1 MGGAQEADM
10 KAFARLWLLG
20 DWRGINHVVADKGY
34 DFSAVRVPIRE
45 AGKKPVIPR
54 RKNAFIPGVQDTE
67 RYKTRSAIERFF
79 ARLKENKRLV
89 ARFEKLDS
97 SLLAFIAL
105 ACLKILNLL
114 C

>member
-10 KAFARLWLLG
+10 KAFSRLWLLG

-67 RYKTRSAIERFF
+67 RYKTRSVIERF
-79 ARLKENKRLV
+79 LP
-89 ARFEKLDS
+89 D
-97 SLLAFIAL
+97 
-105 ACLKILNLL
+105 
-114 C
+114 